1 MSQTN
6 PRALSWP
13 ILFLAIASL
22 SASTFGQAVAERAV
36 LFSSASGTAPLP
48 RPWNMTMIRADG
60 GTQAHGSCLWFN
72 TDWQARP
79 WAGVRFEGNYFPS
92 FTLTREWIDKGFIRF
107 HINVTVDRYGNIGG
121 GDQYQLKP
129 ITEPEVPKYQAV
141 RSQFID
147 RGRGLDEEASTWQEV
162 LIPLKYFTSL
172 EPGHVVKGL
181 YFQTR
186 QQIERTFSL
195 DDVEYVRFDTLP
207 DWMREQLDQEVIQEW
222 VTWPSYDDL
231 PAVAKA
237 DRRPPSVR
245 DGKFVYPDGTRAF
258 LINPYCRED
267 SRAVYGIRDS
277 GELPPTYG
285 LYSRDKHGWIY
296 DEVPT
301 TEHLCRL
308 GFNSFSATPVPTRW
322 WRSAGYE
329 RNRGSVDDEFLSAVL
344 AEKVTLPYY
353 VDLVSWPWTMGAPGL
368 HIEETNL
375 PKAAATQGRNHWTQ
389 YRIIGAGRQAWMDMW
404 TLNARRYREAGAEAL
419 VVELMNEPAYMGE
432 TEDHYREFA
441 QWLEARYGS
450 VSAVNRTWL
459 TDFGSLSEAAVYRFS
474 YDDPPPAGQRLD
486 YDEYLSE
493 RFTEMI
499 SEGVEAVS
507 EILAGSLVGVQP
519 MGGYMQTPREAVWKH
534 RIACQ
539 ETVVLTPTGGG
550 RWTRSAGASRP
561 SETVTGHPLADA
573 PIEND
578 LLLAVADN
586 KMIVDNETYLH
597 GQTRQ
602 DTRNRLWEHVVC
614 GLDGLTVFSWSKRGW
629 VWWQDREAV
638 QVDADKYPYSCLIP
652 IARRT
657 DALRGILDFSVE
669 VQSLADKILP
679 KPWGPE
685 PKIGLLYS
693 WDNARRRV
701 VEPGL
706 YDKLPVYYAA
716 MRYSHWNMAMLPSD
730 RIIAEGVPAHI
741 DVVVAGG
748 LTHVE
753 RELPAV
759 LRAFVQRGGILI
771 LGECDLTKDV
781 YDHDLPSDSRLAP
794 ATLLATLDSP
804 STVQIDEATRL
815 RFPGT
820 VSFPRLQ
827 EISVADGTG
836 IVLRDAPGRPIVTRR
851 PLDDGAIYYQA
862 ADASGYRLAAL
873 LHEILIHAGNGA
885 LRPGWCLVEVT
896 DQDGHLAPNV
906 LVSRRSYSD
915 HHAIL
920 LLNRDRYDRAVRV
933 ALPDRTGPWQ
943 VTDAL
948 SKASS
953 PRTLTDVELSD
964 RGVMV
969 ELSAAGPAVLLL
981 ERPEE

>member
-6 PRALSWP
+6 RCALC
-13 ILFLAIASL
+13 LAAVLLSL
-22 SASTFGQAVAERAV
+22 LMCPALTYGQEVIERAR
-36 LFSSASGTAPLP
+36 LWSATSQIISLP
-48 RPWNMTMIRADG
+48 HPWNLTMTRAEG
-60 GTQAHGSCLWFN
+60 GTRANGSCLWFN
-72 TDWQARP
+72 TDWKAKP
-79 WAGVRFEGNYFPS
+79 WAGVRFEGGS
-92 FTLTREWIDKGFIRF
+92 FTPFELTNDWIDKGFIRF
-107 HINVTVDRYGNIGG
+107 YINVTIDRYGNIGG

-129 ITEPEVPKYQAV
+129 ITEPPVPRYQAV

-147 RGRGLDEEASTWQEV
+147 QGRGLDEEASTWQEV
-162 LIPLKYFTSL
+162 LVPLKYFTSL
-172 EPGHVVKGL
+172 KPGHVIKGL

-186 QQIERTFSL
+186 HQIERTFSL
-195 DDVEYVRFDTLP
+195 DDVAYVRFDILP
-207 DWMREQLDQEVIQEW
+207 TWMRDQLNEDVIQEW
-222 VTWPSYDDL
+222 ATWPSYEDL

-237 DRRPPSVR
+237 DRRPISVR

-277 GELPPTYG
+277 GELPPTYD
-285 LYSRDKHGWIY
+285 LYNRDKHGWIY

-308 GFNSFSATPVPTRW
+308 GFNSLSATPVPTRW
-322 WRSAGYE
+322 WRSVGY
-329 RNRGSVDDEFLSAVL
+329 RRPRGSADDAFLSVL
-344 AEKVTLPYY
+344 SDRVTLPYY
-353 VDLVSWPWTMGAPGL
+353 VDLVSWPYTMGAPGL
-368 HIEETNL
+368 HIEDTDLPET
-375 PKAAATQGRNHWTQ
+375 AATQGRNHWTQ

-404 TLNARRYREAGAEAL
+404 TLNARRYREAGAKAI

-432 TEDHYREFA
+432 SKDHYRQFE
-441 QWLEARYGS
+441 QWLRTRYES
-450 VSAVNRTWL
+450 IEAVNRIWG
-459 TDFGSLSEAAVYRFS
+459 TDLESLAEAAVYRFS
-474 YDDPPPAGQRLD
+474 HEDPPPAGQRLD

-493 RFTEMI
+493 QLTEMI
-499 SEGVEAVS
+499 AEGVEAVGK
-507 EILAGSLVGVQP
+507 ILPEALVGLQP

-534 RIACQ
+534 RIARH

-550 RWTRSAGASRP
+550 RWTRGAGASQS
-561 SETVTGHPLADA
+561 SETVADHPIADA

-586 KMIVDNETYLH
+586 KMIVDNETYLR
-597 GQTRQ
+597 GQTRA

-669 VQSLADKILP
+669 VQSLAGKILP

-693 WDNARRRV
+693 WDNARRRI
-701 VEPGL
+701 VEPEL

-730 RIIAEGVPAHI
+730 RMIAEGVPDHI
-741 DVVVAGG
+741 EVVVAGG

-753 RELPAV
+753 RELPAA

-771 LGECDLTKDV
+771 LGECDFTKDIHG
-781 YDHDLPSDSRLAP
+781 HDLLAENHLVP
-794 ATLLATLDSP
+794 ATFTNSLESP
-804 STVQIDEATRL
+804 STVQVGQSTRS
-815 RFPGT
+815 RFPGE
-820 VSFPRLQ
+820 VSFRRLQ
-827 EISVADGTG
+827 EISVPDGATT
-836 IVLRDAPGRPIVTRR
+836 VLRDAAGRPIVTRR
-851 PLDDGAIYYQA
+851 RLDQGAVYYQA
-862 ADASGYRLAAL
+862 ADASGYGLAAL
-873 LHEILIHAGNGA
+873 LHEILVHAGGGT
-885 LRPGWCLVEVT
+885 LSPGWRLVEVCGAG
-896 DQDGHLAPNV
+896 GHLAPNV
-906 LVSRRSYSD
+906 LVSRRSYGD
-915 HHAIL
+915 HHAVL
-920 LLNRDRYDRAVRV
+920 LHNRDRYDRTVYVAVPG
-933 ALPDRTGPWQ
+933 LTGSWR
-943 VTDAL
+943 VTDVL
-948 SKASS
+948 WEASS
-953 PRTLTDVELSD
+953 PRVLTDAELSH
-964 RGVMV
+964 RGVKV
-969 ELSAAGPAVLLL
+969 DLSASGPAVLLV